1 MQLALQAMIVLT
13 GNYTFFNLLTA
24 TLAVLHLDD
33 EALPWGA
40 AGALLAT
47 GAESGEG
54 SKRSQRCVVGH
65 AGCRSSFHY
74 GVVHI
79 RSQRRIISCQVLGKG
94 YTTNGSSKFG
104 IS

>member
-1 MQLALQAMIVLT
+1 VQLALQAMIVLT

-47 GAESGEG
+47 GARVRVRVRVRVRACSW
-54 SKRSQRCVVGH
+54 RC
-65 AGCRSSFHY
+65 
-74 GVVHI
+74 
-79 RSQRRIISCQVLGKG
+79 RR
-94 YTTNGSSKFG
+94 
-104 IS
+104 